1 MQLNYYKSSKT
12 RGKRRKG
19 GIVTSYIS
27 VRITILVDSLV
38 DRLVGSLFDWIL
50 FSYTIPT
57 ELDESLGDIHGLIV
71 GKNPR
76 LEKDHYNAL
85 KLSELF

>member
-1 MQLNYYKSSKT
+1 L
-12 RGKRRKG
+12 
-19 GIVTSYIS
+19 TSWSGLIELCSHIQY
-27 VRITILVDSLV
+27 L
-38 DRLVGSLFDWIL
+38 
-50 FSYTIPT
+50 T